1 MNQLKYSILIL
12 TIICSS
18 IFANAQ
24 VSKEYNPT
32 ITKASAIKDLQI
44 LQNALYK
51 THPAPFAFI
60 SKDSFDH
67 QFAKTISLMPAV
79 VSERY
84 LYVEVRKLLH
94 FVGCGH
100 TTALPSKPF
109 LDSLKKQNKITLTIA
124 IKLVAE
130 KLFITKND
138 SKDSSIKIGTE
149 LLSINNKPVSE
160 IIADIR
166 GMLNSDGK
174 NTTHIDYY
182 VVDNFATWYYLLYG
196 TTPSYALTTKGKD
209 GNITSHLIAE
219 RKANLKVVKSTSNV
233 FDTIMKQ
240 KSLCLLKQ
248 KNNDSIAILRI
259 NNFSTKKQNKFF
271 KNVFAY
277 LHKKDISNLII
288 DLRGNGGGH
297 IPAATRLMRYL
308 INDKFYVEFNAD
320 KPVVESKYLSNKFG
334 NATMRFM
341 VNFIPTKNVNGEEYH
356 AIGVK
361 PKNTKHYNGKL
372 FVLTDGGTFSAA
384 SYVASILKHH
394 ANATTIG
401 QETGGGEEGSNGML
415 QMKYTLPESNIRFI
429 FQYYH
434 FRHDINSSN
443 KTLGLAAD
451 YEIEAT
457 ENGEDISLG
466 VVKNIL
472 EDSK

>member
-1 MNQLKYSILIL
+1 MNQLKYSTLIL

-18 IFANAQ
+18 LFANAQ
-24 VSKEYNPT
+24 ASKEYNPT
-32 ITKASAIKDLQI
+32 ITKVSAIKDLQI
-44 LQNALYK
+44 VQNALYK

-60 SKDSFDH
+60 SKDSLDY
-67 QFAKTISLMPAV
+67 QFAKTIALMPAV

-100 TTALPSKPF
+100 TTALPSKQF
-109 LDSLKKQNKITLTIA
+109 LDSLKKQNKITLTIG

-166 GMLNSDGK
+166 NMLNSDGE
-174 NTTHIDYY
+174 NTTLIDYY
-182 VVDNFATWYYLLYG
+182 VADNFATWYYLLYG
-196 TTPSYALTTKGKD
+196 TTQCYTLATKGKE
-209 GNITSHLIAE
+209 GNIETHIIAE
-219 RKANLKVVKSTSNV
+219 RRTIKKIAKIPSII

-240 KSLCLLKQ
+240 KSLCLLKE
-248 KNNDSIAILRI
+248 KNNDSIAILRV
-259 NNFSTKKQNKFF
+259 NNLTTKKQNSFF
-271 KNVFAY
+271 KNVFRY
-277 LHKKDISNLII
+277 LNNNNMPNLVI

-297 IPAATRLMRYL
+297 IPAATRFLRYM
-308 INDKFYVEFNAD
+308 INDKFYVEFGGDN
-320 KPVVESKYLSNKFG
+320 PVVERKYLSNKFG

-341 VNFIPTKNVNGEEYH
+341 VNFIPTKNMDGEEYH

-384 SYVASILKHH
+384 SFVATTLKHH

-415 QMKYTLPESNIRFI
+415 QMKYTLPESKIRFI

-434 FRHDINSSN
+434 FKHDINSNN

-451 YEIEAT
+451 YEIEAS

-466 VVKNIL
+466 VVKSIL
-472 EDSK
+472 GKSN

>member
-1 MNQLKYSILIL
+1 VNQLKYTILIL

-18 IFANAQ
+18 LFTNAQ

-44 LQNALYK
+44 VQNALYK

-60 SKDSFDH
+60 SKDSLDY
-67 QFAKTISLMPAV
+67 QFAKTISLLPEV

-109 LDSLKKQNKITLTIA
+109 LDSLRKQNKITLAIA

-149 LLSINNKPVSE
+149 LLSINNKPARE

-166 GMLNSDGK
+166 NMLNSDVK

-182 VVDNFATWYYLLYG
+182 LADNFATWYYLLYG
-196 TTPSYALTTKGKD
+196 ITPSYTLITKGKD
-209 GNITSHLIAE
+209 DNITSHVIAE
-219 RKANLKVVKSTSNV
+219 RKANTKVIKSSSNI

-248 KNNDSIAILRI
+248 KNIDSIVILRI
-259 NNFSTKKQNKFF
+259 NNFTTKKQNKFF
-271 KNVFAY
+271 KNVIAY
-277 LHKKDISNLII
+277 LHKKNIPNLVI
-288 DLRGNGGGH
+288 DLRGNGGGN
-297 IPAATRLMRYL
+297 IPAATRLLRYL
-308 INDKFYVEFNAD
+308 INDKFYVEFSGD
-320 KPVVESKYLSNKFG
+320 KPVVESKYLSTKFG

-341 VNFIPTKNVNGEEYH
+341 VNFIPTKNIDGEEYH

-361 PKNTKHYNGKL
+361 PRNAKHYNGKL

-394 ANATTIG
+394 ANATTLG

-415 QMKYTLPESNIRFI
+415 QMKYTLPESKIRFI

-434 FRHDINSSN
+434 FKHDINSNN

-451 YEIEAT
+451 YEIEAS

-466 VVKNIL
+466 VVKSIL
-472 EDSK
+472 ERK